1 MRPVLVAYASKYG
14 STREVAE
21 AVAKRLEQLGIAT
34 EIRSARDVSDVARY
48 EAVVLGT
55 AFYFFSML
63 GEAKRFL
70 RRHAA
75 RIPAGR
81 FALFGMGP
89 VEDKPEQFEGL
100 KDQIGKGIARFP
112 GVEPATVGAFGG
124 VLVHDRLRFPDN
136 MPAMKAVPENDLR
149 DWEAIAAWT
158 DELPESLGLSID

>member
-14 STREVAE
+14 STREVAQ
-21 AVAKRLEQLGIAT
+21 AVAKRLEERGVAT
-34 EIRSARDVSDVARY
+34 EVRPARDVSGVEQY

-75 RIPAGR
+75 HLPRDR
-81 FALFGMGP
+81 FAMFGMGP
-89 VEDKPEQFEGL
+89 VEDEPEQFDGL
-100 KDQIGKGIARFP
+100 RDQIAKGLAKFP
-112 GVEPATVGAFGG
+112 GLEPAAIGVFGG

-149 DWEAIAAWT
+149 DWEAIGDWA
-158 DELPESLGLSID
+158 DRLPEELGLSID